1 MRRERTLGV
10 VRVLQVILVLA
21 LLVGVVWI
29 GQGVGLIHGSFM
41 TGRVEWA
48 LIGGVLDLV
57 AVVALSLTLRP
68 HDS

>member
-10 VRVLQVILVLA
+10 VRVLQVVLVLA

-41 TGRVEWA
+41 TGRIEWA

-68 HDS
+68 HAS

>member
-1 MRRERTLGV
+1 MRRERTLDL
-10 VRVLQVILVLA
+10 VRVLRVILVLA

-41 TGRVEWA
+41 TGRIEWA
-48 LIGGVLDLV
+48 LIGGVIDLV

-68 HDS
+68 RAG